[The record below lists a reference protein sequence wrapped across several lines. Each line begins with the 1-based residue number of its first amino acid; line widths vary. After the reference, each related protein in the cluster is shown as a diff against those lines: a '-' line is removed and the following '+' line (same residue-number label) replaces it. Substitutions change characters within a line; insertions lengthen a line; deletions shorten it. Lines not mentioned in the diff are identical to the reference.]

1 MATWY
6 IGNFVAEDGT
16 KFWQGPWFL
25 DGDKYD
31 YKLEEA
37 DGSID
42 YCDED
47 QMLEWDVKP
56 KRELKK

>member
-1 MATWY
+1 MNYY

-31 YKLEEA
+31 YKLEES
-37 DGSID
+37 DGAID
-42 YCDED
+42 YCDQD
-47 QMLEWDVKP
+47 QMFEWGVKP
-56 KRELKK
+56 KREIRK

>member
-1 MATWY
+1 MKWY
-6 IGNFVAEDGT
+6 IGNFIAEDGT
-16 KFWQGPWFL
+16 KFWHGPWFI
-25 DGDKYD
+25 DGIKYE

-37 DGSID
+37 DGAVD

-47 QMLEWDVKP
+47 QMLEWRVKP